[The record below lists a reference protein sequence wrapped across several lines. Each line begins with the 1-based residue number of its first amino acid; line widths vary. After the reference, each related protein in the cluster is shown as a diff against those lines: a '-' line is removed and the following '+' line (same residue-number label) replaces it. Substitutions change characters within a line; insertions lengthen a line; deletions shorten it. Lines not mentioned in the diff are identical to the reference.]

1 MIFLCFRKEYN
12 LSENLK
18 FEDLRKPASDNSVQ
32 PSLEHSSCED
42 LPVSVEGEEEA
53 MAQPAKPE
61 RSSPTV
67 GQSSNDRGG
76 GRRAKQPLERSTK
89 VASHRRTLQAML
101 EVFAKFHTPK
111 VFYRQEELHQL
122 YLEVRTVAPW
132 PVWVGVLC
140 QSGSPSL
147 AAHSQ
152 DVRGAEACS
161 LLPHD
166 VQAAFPYAIQVRLEA
181 SR

>member
-1 MIFLCFRKEYN
+1 MIFLCFRNEYN

-42 LPVSVEGEEEA
+42 LPASVADEEEEA
-53 MAQPAKPE
+53 MTQPAKPE
-61 RSSPTV
+61 RSSTAV
-67 GQSSNDRGG
+67 GQSSDDRGG
-76 GRRAKQPLERSTK
+76 GRRTKQPLERSTK

-152 DVRGAEACS
+152 DLRGPEARS
-161 LLPHD
+161 LLPLD
-166 VQAAFPYAIQVRLEA
+166 VQAGFPYAIQVRLEA
-181 SR
+181 